1 MSLTTE
7 FILKKWKEE
16 RDYVVALTMENAS
29 LQEDIAELTMA
40 IDKLS
45 DSSQNVVPTKLYSAT
60 DVGKLCGYNN
70 PESFN
75 EELVKRGIQRRE
87 KTILPYPSQATHLV
101 IEEAYRPYVVCFS
114 KKYYKWNEAGKDKL
128 VEMFNKDK

>member
-45 DSSQNVVPTKLYSAT
+45 DSSQNVVPTKLYPAKE
-60 DVGKLCGYNN
+60 VGKLCGYDNV
-70 PESFN
+70 ECFN
-75 EELVKRGIQRRE
+75 RELERRGIQRRE
-87 KTILPYPSQATHLV
+87 KTILPYSSQATHLV
-101 IEEAYRPYVVCFS
+101 IEEEYRPYVVYLT
-114 KKYYKWNEAGKDKL
+114 KNYYQWNESGKDKL